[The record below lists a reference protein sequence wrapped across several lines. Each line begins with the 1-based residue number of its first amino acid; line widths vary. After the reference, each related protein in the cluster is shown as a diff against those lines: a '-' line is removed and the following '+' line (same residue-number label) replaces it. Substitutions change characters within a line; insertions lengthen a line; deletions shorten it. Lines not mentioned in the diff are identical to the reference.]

1 MKYLKYFEQRAYSS
15 NYVSIID
22 SDIEKFLP
30 QKIDIYTMGGGGDGG
45 GNYQLELDAVT
56 REIDVLRVPYSQNT
70 PEKEGG
76 DVLAD
81 GEPDNLEFDMHF
93 VRKHEGNS
101 SKLKINVDLTYG
113 DSMVSSFSLEQP
125 NKVIVNHYTGLGSH
139 IDTETHFGLCDESLK
154 ELVKFFN
161 RFGFT
166 LHEKDFSFIDKYP
179 ETYVH
184 EGLKLTPLSGDK
196 KLLIV
201 NNAKPQE
208 NRYFKN
214 VQKWC
219 QNRGI
224 EYVVAISDRD
234 VERIIE
240 NENIVGC
247 ILTGSDFRITNPLNS
262 NEGEGSRKALEI
274 LGCPILGICYGFQ
287 TMAKFHGAKI
297 KNSGKS
303 HLDNLVLTESDA
315 THPLFKG
322 VALDNTSFSFAYNDI
337 VTECPDG
344 FKVIAKIDDII
355 AGIAN
360 DQKKRYGLLFHP
372 EDMQRTYTVLDNFVA
387 MFDDVM
393 KGQDAIKMGQ
403 FQYLESFSKF
413 SKFKINESEE
423 KQYLLGVFDDVIEE
437 LSNKNFEVE
446 IKTYDSGE
454 EMPDLVLEIG
464 KKEWIGGQMFDYTP
478 ELYNAL
484 NHQLKFLENF
494 SDVNLIGTEYE
505 YFQDMRMGMG
515 NSRVNSYWQQY
526 SFFTK
531 KQRRHKSHFDH
542 LLDMDMFKHYIRHRS
557 VDEKLL
563 KLRLYFRFEQFIQV
577 K

>member
-1 MKYLKYFEQRAYSS
+1 MKYLKYFEGAYGP
-15 NYVSIID
+15 NYVSILD

-30 QKIDIYTMGGGGDGG
+30 KKMDIYTMGGGGDGG

-70 PEKEGG
+70 PEKVNG
-76 DVLAD
+76 DVTAD

-113 DSMVSSFSLEQP
+113 DSMVSSFSLEVP

-139 IDTETHFGLCDESLK
+139 IDSETHFGLCGESLK
-154 ELVKFFN
+154 ELVQFFN

-166 LHEKDFSFIDKYP
+166 LHEKDFSFLDKYP

-196 KLLIV
+196 KILLV

-214 VQKWC
+214 LQKWC

-224 EYVVAISDRD
+224 EYVTAISDRD
-234 VERIIE
+234 VERIVQ
-240 NENIVGC
+240 NENIVGA
-247 ILTGSDFRITNPLNS
+247 LLSGSDFRITQPLEKG
-262 NEGEGSRKALEI
+262 EGLGSRKALEI
-274 LGCPILGICYGFQ
+274 LGCPILGISYGFQ
-287 TMAKFHGAKI
+287 TMAKFYGSEI
-297 KNSGKS
+297 KNTGKF
-303 HLDNLVLTESDA
+303 HLDNLILTESDA

-322 VALDNTSFSFAYNDI
+322 VALDNTSFSFSYNDE
-337 VTECPDG
+337 VTECPEG
-344 FKVIAKIDDII
+344 FKVIAKIDDTI

-360 DQKKRYGLLFHP
+360 EQKKRYGLLFHP
-372 EDMQRTYTVLDNFVA
+372 EDMQRTYQVLDNFVA
-387 MFDDVM
+387 MFENVQ
-393 KGQDAIKMGQ
+393 KEQDALKSGK
-403 FQYLESFSKF
+403 FQHLESFSKF

-423 KQYLLGVFDDVIEE
+423 KKYLLDVFDDVIEE
-437 LSNKNFEVE
+437 LNNKNFEVK
-446 IKTYDSGE
+446 IKPYDSNRHAYFSGE
-454 EMPDLVLEIG
+454 EMPDLVLEIV

-505 YFQDMRMGMG
+505 YMQHMRMGMD
-515 NSRVNSYWQQY
+515 
-526 SFFTK
+526 
-531 KQRRHKSHFDH
+531 RHKSHFDH
-542 LLDMDMFKHYIRHRS
+542 LLDMDMFKHYIRHRA
-557 VDEKLL
+557 VDEKLM
-563 KLRLYFRFEQFIQV
+563 KLRLYFRFEI
-577 K
+577 